1 MVQVL
6 FEPKTKLSDSLTY
19 DITAWSLVYAYGLKG
34 IATKENINTVDVI
47 IEKQKQ
53 VLIDEDAYG
62 YAITYKSFDDSK
74 FLAGL
79 LKENIN
85 VRYNTKPI
93 KNSGKNWD
101 EGTLFI
107 LKGDNRSNEDF
118 ADKLSV

>member
-79 LKENIN
+79 LKKI
-85 VRYNTKPI
+85 
-93 KNSGKNWD
+93 
-101 EGTLFI
+101 
-107 LKGDNRSNEDF
+107 
-118 ADKLSV
+118 